1 MEYHALLQSF
11 KPTYRINAMSI
22 RSHALRNN
30 TGNTH
35 NRGFTLIELLIVVT
49 VIGILTAIAYPS
61 YTNYVTRGKRSEGR
75 AALLDAAA
83 KLERFYS
90 DRSRYATADNTFP
103 TLTNF
108 SATTETGKYTLTIAT
123 SGTYQTY
130 TLTATPTYLDPD
142 CANLTY
148 TQAGTKGI
156 SGTGTVAECWGR

>member
-1 MEYHALLQSF
+1 MSFRTQTLLNKSG
-11 KPTYRINAMSI
+11 
-22 RSHALRNN
+22 RNN
-30 TGNTH
+30 NK
-35 NRGFTLIELLIVVT
+35 GFTLIELLIVVT

-103 TLTNF
+103 ALTNF
-108 SATTETGKYTLTIAT
+108 STTTETGKYTLTIAT

-130 TLTATPTYLDPD
+130 TLTATPTFPDPD
-142 CANLTY
+142 CGNLTY

-156 SGTGTVAECWGR
+156 SGSLSVAECWGR